1 MHSWRLSCGGT
12 SWDLGSTERD
22 GVRWAYCEQ
31 NTYVKSPQK
40 SQLTPWLETRSG
52 VPCTVHHVMTRS
64 GGYHWQ
70 RLAGINSNV
79 IRDDHIGRARV
90 NFKRL
95 MTLISNA
102 CNLEANMCVFGSRG
116 QGGADAGAADAVTYA
131 YATPSL

>member
-52 VPCTVHHVMTRS
+52 VPCTVQCAPCHS
-64 GGYHWQ
+64 QIW
-70 RLAGINSNV
+70 RLSQAET
-79 IRDDHIGRARV
+79 GRY
-90 NFKRL
+90 
-95 MTLISNA
+95 
-102 CNLEANMCVFGSRG
+102 
-116 QGGADAGAADAVTYA
+116 Q
-131 YATPSL
+131 